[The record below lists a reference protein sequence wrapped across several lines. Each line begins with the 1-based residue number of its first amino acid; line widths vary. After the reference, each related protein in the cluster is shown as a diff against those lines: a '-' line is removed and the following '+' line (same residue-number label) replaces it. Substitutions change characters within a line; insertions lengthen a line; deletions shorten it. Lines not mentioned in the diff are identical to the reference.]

1 MATAG
6 EEALHE
12 ESNENQAHP
21 EGTRAEIY
29 VFVILVFKEGF
40 FLITLRFL
48 FIITSNTAACLCTAV
63 SMILVR
69 VRPSIC

>member
-6 EEALHE
+6 EEASHE

-21 EGTRAEIY
+21 EGTRTEIY
-29 VFVILVFKEGF
+29 VFVIYFQRRF

-48 FIITSNTAACLCTAV
+48 FIITSNTAACLCKAV